1 MVIFESRISET
12 FQLVNTFKGLSRHER
27 KLKEE
32 MAKRNKK
39 DVERY
44 VSQIPDREV
53 ESLFK
58 TRALFS
64 MFLYLPLKIDI
75 VVPK

>member
-1 MVIFESRISET
+1 
-12 FQLVNTFKGLSRHER
+12 
-27 KLKEE
+27 